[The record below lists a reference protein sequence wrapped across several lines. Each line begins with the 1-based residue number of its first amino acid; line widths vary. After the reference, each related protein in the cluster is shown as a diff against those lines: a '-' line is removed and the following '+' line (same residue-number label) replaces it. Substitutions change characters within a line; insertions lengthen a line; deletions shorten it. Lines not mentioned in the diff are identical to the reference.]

1 MIVKRIFDLVFV
13 IPGLLV
19 LSPLFILVSIL
30 IKFDSNG
37 PIFFKQ
43 ERVGKN
49 GQLFLIYKFR
59 TMVVN
64 AQSLGTKITVG
75 KDSRI
80 TRTGSFLRKY
90 KLDELPQLIN
100 VLAGEMSLVGP
111 RPEVPEYVSYWPKD
125 MYQLILSVPPGITDF
140 ASIEFHDENDLLEGV
155 SDPIDKYISEII
167 PKKLEYY
174 ARYVRERSIL
184 LDLWLI
190 LRTIGVILR

>member
-1 MIVKRIFDLVFV
+1 MIAKRIFDLVFV

-19 LSPLFILVSIL
+19 LLPIFILLSIF
-30 IKFDSNG
+30 IKFDSTG

-43 ERVGKN
+43 KRVGKN
-49 GQLFLIYKFR
+49 GRTFLIYKFR

-64 AQSLGTKITVG
+64 AESLGAKVTVG

-80 TRTGSFLRKY
+80 TRAGSLLRKY

-100 VLAGEMSLVGP
+100 VLTGEMSLVGP
-111 RPEVPEYVSYWPKD
+111 RPEVPEYVAYWPKN

-140 ASIEFHDENDLLEGV
+140 ASIEFRDENIILEGV
-155 SDPIDKYISEII
+155 SDPVGKYVNEII

-174 ARYVRERSIL
+174 SRYVRERSIWV
-184 LDLWLI
+184 DFCLI
-190 LRTIGVILR
+190 LRTIGCIIR

>member
-1 MIVKRIFDLVFV
+1 MIAKRIFDLVFV
-13 IPGLLV
+13 LPGLLV
-19 LSPLFILVSIL
+19 LSPIFILVSIL
-30 IKFDSNG
+30 IKLDSKG
-37 PIFFKQ
+37 PVFFKQ

-64 AQSLGTKITVG
+64 AQSLGAKITIG

-80 TRTGSFLRKY
+80 TRAGLFLRKY

-100 VLAGEMSLVGP
+100 VLTGEMSLVGP
-111 RPEVPEYVSYWPKD
+111 RPEVTEYVAYWPQD

-140 ASIEFHDENDLLEGV
+140 ASIEFRDENDMLEGV
-155 SDPIDKYISEII
+155 SDPVGKYVNEII

-174 ARYVRERSIL
+174 SRYVRERSIL
-184 LDLWLI
+184 IDLWLI
-190 LRTIGVILR
+190 LRTIALIIR